1 MEKAEDEVNQGAI
14 LSLKREDFFLEGRR
28 ELTMTVFRSQRN
40 FSTVLSSFCYNLG
53 TRLPGSNS
61 QGYSRFISLRTVTEN
76 FLMSLKTAIFSVL
89 LLTLHA
95 LLITSAFADDAPERI
110 ISLAPSTTEILFA
123 LGLGEKIVGVTSFC
137 DYPVKAREKPKIG
150 GMSNPSLETVLSLRP
165 DIVVMTT
172 DGNPKEFE
180 TRLRSLNI
188 KTYVFT
194 ARRIRE
200 LPAAI
205 RDMGRVL
212 GAEEP
217 SRMLSAEIEK
227 AISRLGNNRP
237 SDSRKKKVL
246 FIVWPEPLIV
256 AGPGTAINDALDLL
270 GVENIAGNA
279 KTAYPKYSIE
289 EVLYQSPDVIFIGK
303 GMQANMQKV
312 SRGLL
317 HKLGLVPA
325 VKNNFVFFVSDS
337 LYRLGPRIITG
348 IEELETC
355 LK

>member
-1 MEKAEDEVNQGAI
+1 MEKGEDEVNQGAI
-14 LSLKREDFFLEGRR
+14 LSPRREDFFLEGER
-28 ELTMTVFRSQRN
+28 ELTMTVFGSQRN
-40 FSTVLSSFCYNLG
+40 FSTVLNSFCCILAP
-53 TRLPGSNS
+53 RLPGSNS
-61 QGYSRFISLRTVTEN
+61 QGCRRFIQLRTVTEN
-76 FLMSLKTAIFSVL
+76 FLICLKTAFFFFSL
-89 LLTLHA
+89 FTLYSLFLTNA
-95 LLITSAFADDAPERI
+95 SADNAPERI

-137 DYPVKAREKPKIG
+137 DYPVEAREKAKIG
-150 GMSNPSLETVLSLRP
+150 GMSNPSLEAVLSLQP

-180 TRLRSLNI
+180 ARLRSLNI
-188 KTYVFT
+188 RTYVFT

-200 LPAAI
+200 LPVAI

-256 AGPGTAINDALDLL
+256 AGPGTAIDDALDLL

-303 GMQANMQKV
+303 GMQANMREV

-325 VKNNFVFFVSDS
+325 VKNGSVFFVSDS
-337 LYRLGPRIITG
+337 LYRLGPRIIKG